1 MTDPHRLAAAIE
13 EAKSALAARARTAGV
28 ADPEGFAHEFVM
40 ALRHQGW
47 RPFAPSTALP
57 PVGRWVPAPHELIE
71 QTRAHL
77 RANRPT
83 DPNTSEGET
92 DG

>member
-13 EAKSALAARARTAGV
+13 EAKSALTARARTAGV

-47 RPFAPSTALP
+47 GPWAPVTRLP
-57 PVGRWVPAPHELIE
+57 ATPARWVPAPHDLIE

-83 DPNTSEGET
+83 DGET